1 MSSRPAKLTQATRDV
16 LAQRGFEL
24 MSVSARYV
32 KMLSHNHSGRSR
44 SPSESSEFADAIP
57 DRGRWLNEK
66 G

>member
-24 MSVSARYV
+24 MSVSARQV
-32 KMLSHNHSGRSR
+32 KMLPHNHFGRSR
-44 SPSESSEFADAIP
+44 SPSESGEFADAIP
-57 DRGRWLNEK
+57 DHGHRLTEK